1 MELKERLKR
10 RLVEAR
16 QMSEKLL
23 ADFQSPEQWTH
34 QVGPTC
40 NHALWFVGHMAQT
53 DNFFISVIA
62 PEKMKVIEGLREK
75 FGMGSQPTNRPEDYP
90 PPAQVLATMRERR
103 EALLGILDGLSD
115 EDLATKTPPG
125 SPDFLPDLASVFE
138 TAVWH
143 EGLHSGQLSLIR
155 RSLGYKPLR

>member
-10 RLVEAR
+10 RLIEAR

-23 ADFQSPEQWTH
+23 ADFHSPEQWTH

-62 PEKMKVIEGLREK
+62 PAKVKAIEGLREK

-90 PPAQVLATMRERR
+90 PPEQVLATMRERR
-103 EALLGILDGLSD
+103 EALLGILDQLS
-115 EDLATKTPPG
+115 EEELGNKTPPG
-125 SPDFLPDLASVFE
+125 SPDFLPDIGSVFE